1 MGMLD
6 EMEGAGAVA
15 EASAAPLR
23 APGVKG
29 KAKGKASPIGQSK
42 QNTLLGM
49 PPLVVYCGGLVG
61 SLLLFGGLTIVYV
74 VTKPA
79 TPQGPT
85 PSPTIA
91 VQAPAVGTAAPTP
104 GKGPAPSGQS
114 ASPNGTTPPT
124 PGAGAAGAVST
135 APPALEPMPGNAA
148 SPGTQPAPTSP
159 MPTPAAPP
167 VVERVEWRNR
177 IPVVRLTTGRFKSE
191 RAQEL
196 GENEVAIELLTVPPI
211 SPRVQPNAAEISAIL
226 PIYPTII
233 QTQKSIESQ
242 LKQMTDLAST
252 KQRATQWADFTA
264 QGLDQIRKTDRLSG
278 LSLPSKDKNLEYDA
292 MLSEEGPVMSA
303 QAEFERLAR
312 IPGAIDA
319 LEAALKERA
328 AREPNGALA
337 ETLKQAPSQ

>member
-1 MGMLD
+1 
-6 EMEGAGAVA
+6 
-15 EASAAPLR
+15 
-23 APGVKG
+23 
-29 KAKGKASPIGQSK
+29 
-42 QNTLLGM
+42 
-49 PPLVVYCGGLVG
+49 
-61 SLLLFGGLTIVYV
+61 
-74 VTKPA
+74 
-79 TPQGPT
+79 
-85 PSPTIA
+85 
-91 VQAPAVGTAAPTP
+91 
-104 GKGPAPSGQS
+104 
-114 ASPNGTTPPT
+114 
-124 PGAGAAGAVST
+124 
-135 APPALEPMPGNAA
+135 
-148 SPGTQPAPTSP
+148 